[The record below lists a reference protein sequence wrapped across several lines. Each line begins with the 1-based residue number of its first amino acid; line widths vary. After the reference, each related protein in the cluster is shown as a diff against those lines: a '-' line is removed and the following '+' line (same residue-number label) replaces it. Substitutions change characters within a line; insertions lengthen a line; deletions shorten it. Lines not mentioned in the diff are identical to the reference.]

1 MSLEKDIEE
10 TLKVGVLDVKFGP
23 RKYIC
28 QITNRRVTRE
38 TDSIDRL
45 AEQTV
50 SALAVFN
57 SYWEGEKIQYD
68 NVSGAQQYNDI
79 RPLNDEELE
88 YFKEMVAFY
97 KHKKFKES
105 KETRKTSIFVT
116 DDPKSWLDEK
126 YPSIK

>member
-1 MSLEKDIEE
+1 MTNSIEE
-10 TLKVGVLDVKFGP
+10 ILKIGVLDVKFGP

-28 QITNRRVTRE
+28 QITNRRAIRE

-50 SALAVFN
+50 SALAVLN
-57 SYWEGEKIQYD
+57 SYWQGEKIQYD
-68 NVSGAQQYNDI
+68 NVSGAQQYSDI

-97 KHKKFKES
+97 KHRGFKER
-105 KETRKTSIFVT
+105 EAGKTSIFVT
-116 DDPKSWLDEK
+116 DEPKSWLKEK
-126 YPSIK
+126 NCWIK